1 MADNTGTLIT
11 LGIVAV
17 GGYLLYENWD
27 SISSTLFPSSA
38 APAAPVTGSTQSS
51 ATQSAPQTTPATSG
65 GTAQGVTQ
73 TAATPLSASFANGS
87 VTVTGPAGSSVMI
100 GGVNQG
106 TIGANGSLTF
116 AAPLTPG
123 VTYPITVTP
132 PGGSMQL
139 VTVTAGMSGLGANRI
154 PAGLIHRGRW

>member
-1 MADNTGTLIT
+1 
-11 LGIVAV
+11 
-17 GGYLLYENWD
+17 
-27 SISSTLFPSSA
+27 
-38 APAAPVTGSTQSS
+38 
-51 ATQSAPQTTPATSG
+51 
-65 GTAQGVTQ
+65 
-73 TAATPLSASFANGS
+73 

-154 PAGLIHRGRW
+154 PVGLIHRGRW

>member
-1 MADNTGTLIT
+1 MASDNMGTLIT
-11 LGIVAV
+11 LGVVAV

-27 SISSTLFPSSA
+27 SISSTLFPATTPAGTSPAASSTQTPVTSGGPAQSVTTQAAVQSA
-38 APAAPVTGSTQSS
+38 APAT
-51 ATQSAPQTTPATSG
+51 
-65 GTAQGVTQ
+65 
-73 TAATPLSASFANGS
+73 LSASFANGS

-100 GGVNQG
+100 GGANQG
-106 TIGANGSLTF
+106 TIGSGGSLTF

-139 VTVTAGMSGLGANRI
+139 VTVTAGMSGLGANQI